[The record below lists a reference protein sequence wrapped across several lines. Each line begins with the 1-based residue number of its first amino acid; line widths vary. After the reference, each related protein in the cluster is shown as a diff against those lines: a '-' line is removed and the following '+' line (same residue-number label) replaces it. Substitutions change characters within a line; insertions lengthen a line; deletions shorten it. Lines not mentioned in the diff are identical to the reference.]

1 MTVAKKAQ
9 SEQKP
14 SKAAGKTR
22 TVRTVRTLKTLPSGT
37 LKKNKGQFTPFEP
50 TDADRQLVM
59 LCAAMGLT
67 QEQTAAQ
74 VRYPAGIS
82 VETLVKFYRPELE
95 QGADRLAATIAGNI
109 ASIAR
114 DRSHPKA
121 VTAAIF
127 WLKARRGWRD
137 SPASASATVEIGG
150 GEDGDKDASGTVAPV
165 RFTLKIGERPPEDDA

>member
-1 MTVAKKAQ
+1 MAIVSNKRQAPAK
-9 SEQKP
+9 SP
-14 SKAAGKTR
+14 RKAAKVQPAG
-22 TVRTVRTLKTLPSGT
+22 VV
-37 LKKNKGQFTPFEP
+37 KKNRGQFPAFEP

-59 LCAAMGLT
+59 LCVAMGLT

-74 VRYPAGIS
+74 VRYPTGIS
-82 VETLVKFYRPELE
+82 VDTLVKFYRAELE

-114 DRSHPKA
+114 DRSHPKS

-150 GEDGDKDASGTVAPV
+150 GEDGDKSASGTTAPV